1 MKLALIGG
9 GGVRT
14 PLLVNGLTH
23 ADLPIDEIAL
33 FDEDRDRLGT
43 IGGLAGL
50 MAGNARLRLCDTSAE
65 CISGA
70 DFVFT
75 SIRVGG
81 IARRARDEA
90 TALRHGIVG
99 QETIG
104 PTGFA
109 MALRTIPA
117 MVAYAEEVRRL
128 APRAWIVNFTNPVG
142 MITEAV
148 RTVTDR
154 VIGICDTPMEL
165 YEEVAHALDLP
176 SAECRFDY
184 FGLNHLGWIRE
195 VFHRGEPQL
204 HRLWTDPARLRQVY
218 RAPLFDPAF
227 LSELRLLPT
236 EYVYY
241 YYRAKDAYDHLRRAG
256 SSRGRVIEELNDQL
270 FRELA
275 TPDADAAAVYERY
288 LATRNAG
295 YMQLES
301 GGRPSAAVSPWAAL
315 TGYDK
320 IALAVVR
327 AVYFNA
333 NALIPLSVANSG
345 NIPAL
350 EVADVVEVPC
360 VVNGNGAQP
369 VHVGAVPERVR
380 PLLVQVKAYERLTVR
395 AALSR
400 SLDSA
405 REALAL
411 NPLVRDRALLDPLLA
426 DLSPLW

>member
-23 ADLPIDEIAL
+23 ADLPVDEIAL
-33 FDEDRDRLGT
+33 FDEDRARLAT
-43 IGGLAGL
+43 IGGLAGR
-50 MAGNARLRLCDTSAE
+50 MAGRARVRLCETSAD

-81 IARRARDEA
+81 IARRARDESA
-90 TALRHGIVG
+90 ALRHGIVG

-109 MALRTIPA
+109 MALRTIPP
-117 MVAYAEEVRRL
+117 MVAYAQEVRRL
-128 APRAWIVNFTNPVG
+128 APGAWIVNFTNPVG

-165 YEEVAHALDLP
+165 YEEVAHALELP

-204 HRLWTDPARLRQVY
+204 HRLWSDPDRLRQVY

-227 LSELRLLPT
+227 LSELQLLPT

-241 YYRAKDAYDHLRRAG
+241 YYRAQDAYEHLRRAG
-256 SSRGRVIEELNDQL
+256 LSRGRVIEDLNDRL
-270 FRELA
+270 FRDLA
-275 TPDADAAAVYERY
+275 AAHADAPVVYEQY
-288 LATRNAG
+288 LAARSAG

-301 GGRPSAAVSPWAAL
+301 GGQPVTAVSPWAAL

-327 AVYFNA
+327 AVFFNA
-333 NALIPLSVANSG
+333 NALIPLSVANAG

-350 EVADVVEVPC
+350 GAADVVEVPC
-360 VVNGNGAQP
+360 LVNANGAQP
-369 VHVGAVPERVR
+369 MHVGMVPERVR
-380 PLLVQVKAYERLTVR
+380 PLLEQVKAYERMTVR

-400 SLDSA
+400 SLALS

-411 NPLVRDRALLDPLLA
+411 NPLVRDPALLDPLLA

>member
-23 ADLPIDEIAL
+23 ADLPIEEIAL
-33 FDEDRDRLGT
+33 FDEDRDRLAT
-43 IGGLAGL
+43 IGGLAGR
-50 MAGNARLRLCDTSAE
+50 MAGDARVRLCETSAD

-90 TALRHGIVG
+90 AALRHGIVG

-109 MALRTIPA
+109 MALRTIPP
-117 MVAYAEEVRRL
+117 MVAYAKEVRRL
-128 APRAWIVNFTNPVG
+128 APGAWIINFTNPVG

-165 YEEVAHALDLP
+165 YEEVAHALGLP

-204 HRLWTDPARLRQVY
+204 HRLWSDPDRLRQVY

-227 LSELRLLPT
+227 LSELQLLPT

-241 YYRAKDAYDHLRRAG
+241 YYRAQDAYEHLRRAG
-256 SSRGRVIEELNDQL
+256 QSRGRVIEDLNHRL
-270 FRELA
+270 FRDLGA
-275 TPDADAAAVYERY
+275 AHADAAAVYEQY

-301 GGRPSAAVSPWAAL
+301 GGQPAAAVSPWAAL

-333 NALIPLSVANSG
+333 NTLIPLSVANGG

-350 EVADVVEVPC
+350 DAADVVEVPC
-360 VVNGNGAQP
+360 VVNGNGAHP
-369 VHVGAVPERVR
+369 AHVGTVPDRVR
-380 PLLVQVKAYERLTVR
+380 PLLEQVKAYERMTVR
-395 AALSR
+395 AAMSR
-400 SLDSA
+400 SVGLA

-411 NPLVRDRALLDPLLA
+411 NPLVRDPALLDPLLA